1 MPFCTMHSM
10 FNRRY
15 RDYIW
20 LVLIKFNTFP
30 SGWKD
35 SSASAKVFP
44 SRLTCNEPSEGKPLP
59 WRHGQEGRGE
69 TTHILAGGFMPGFA
83 DRTRPQGLSLLHCA
97 LQQSGQRLPN
107 IPLSHSAPFP
117 KSRMEWGKYQVSM
130 RACQDAA
137 GQGPR
142 GRQWVYE
149 HLRSGM
155 WAGV

>member
-1 MPFCTMHSM
+1 MHSM

-30 SGWKD
+30 LGWKD
-35 SSASAKVFP
+35 SSASAKVFS
-44 SRLTCNEPSEGKPLP
+44 SRLTCSEPSEGKPLP
-59 WRHGQEGRGE
+59 RRHGQEGRGE
-69 TTHILAGGFMPGFA
+69 TTCRGVHARVCRQNQTP
-83 DRTRPQGLSLLHCA
+83 RTVTPTLCTSAEWAEITKHPIKPFSSLS
-97 LQQSGQRLPN
+97 Q
-107 IPLSHSAPFP
+107 

-137 GQGPR
+137 GQSPG
-142 GRQWVYE
+142 GRQRVYE